1 MEYCCGD
8 RMMHVPHHIT
18 VTGDSSGDFSRAT
31 RSFVDGGTNLAFKM
45 NVPDRILVAG
55 GDHVLAERGPPAEI
69 LADRFPAGYAVTELS
84 SPPDTLT
91 LDKANF
97 ADVPDELP
105 ASINNFLLQIHLL
118 FSYVHGLRLEL
129 SSPPDTLTLD
139 KANFADVPDEL
150 PASINSSQA
159 QDESMSAVSI
169 AVEENPLREL
179 KKMRRQLGR
188 LSTRLYQLED
198 ENERRKS
205 RESLLWLSLL
215 TTAGLLFTLLFK
227 RGGFT

>member
-1 MEYCCGD
+1 MLLCLVDGLE
-8 RMMHVPHHIT
+8 RVAIKKLFQMMHVPHHIT

-105 ASINNFLLQIHLL
+105 ASINN
-118 FSYVHGLRLEL
+118 
-129 SSPPDTLTLD
+129 
-139 KANFADVPDEL
+139 
-150 PASINSSQA
+150 SQA
-159 QDESMSAVSI
+159 QVDESMSAVSI